1 MKKAIFLLLF
11 LIEAQLSFAQSNP
24 VNASVLDTVS
34 KSDFRIPFWHPH
46 FRGLHEYKIALE
58 RNNLFVIRTDNVKD
72 LEDWSKVE
80 NTLNLFIKDFPQV
93 VDSTRSPLESRSLLY
108 LVSGNDR
115 TLEIK
120 YHTPQ
125 KESFRLSMTDG
136 INQLK
141 TQQDSVIIRV
151 GQNEINKNYCILLL
165 FNQIEDLAS
174 LMDELKNK
182 FLKLNNNPKL
192 ILKPDNRNR
201 LSILNVLNEDS
212 NLRFEKTV
220 KRADYFTFGLA
231 LGYTP
236 TRVTGSRVYFN
247 YSGSYNFTP
256 HISKRGAFSDYTI
269 GGQIQAEA
277 FILKTVM
284 NIGQNY
290 YKKVLDSRMPLGY
303 YLQRTSMVKVGLGF
317 AKYLGKYSIVNPEIR
332 DIKIYPYVQANIQA
346 KITKLIYLDFYWG
359 FAIPLK
365 GNDTFF
371 SKNELNPITV
381 GIGLHITP
389 TFNFSKKTN

>member
-1 MKKAIFLLLF
+1 MKKVTFLLLF

-46 FRGLHEYKIALE
+46 FRGLHEYKITLE
-58 RNNLFVIRTDNVKD
+58 RNNLFVTRTDNVKD

-165 FNQIEDLAS
+165 INQIEDLATA
-174 LMDELKNK
+174 MDELKAK

-212 NLRFEKTV
+212 NLRFEKIV
-220 KRADYFTFGLA
+220 KWLPKYSIEFG
-231 LGYTP
+231 GGITK
-236 TRVTGSRVYFN
+236 TGRYLIMGVN
-247 YSGSYNFTP
+247 YNFMQKQQYHNTYSSFLIGASTN
-256 HISKRGAFSDYTI
+256 ISTGLIKSVISLGMT
-269 GGQIQAEA
+269 
-277 FILKTVM
+277 
-284 NIGQNY
+284 N
-290 YKKVLDSRMPLGY
+290 YKKQTNARFPLGY
-303 YLQRTSMVKVGLGF
+303 YLDKKSMIKFGIGEISVNTYKLDDQGF
-317 AKYLGKYSIVNPEIR
+317 YTYKNYLYGQMDLFGKLH
-332 DIKIYPYVQANIQA
+332 K
-346 KITKLIYLDFYWG
+346 DFYWHYFNG
-359 FAIPLK
+359 ILI
-365 GNDTFF
+365 
-371 SKNELNPITV
+371 SKTDLNFISY
-381 GIGLHITP
+381 GIGIVWYP
-389 TFNFSKKTN
+389 SVGFSIFRN